1 MTNRGQFSQLL
12 ASGLM
17 VQMFDYLEEHPEEF
31 SQFLDVETSDS
42 AFEDFQ
48 KFAGIGPARRK
59 GEGEQ
64 IQYDDPIQGG
74 SKRAI
79 HETYALGWIV
89 TKEMKADDKY
99 GLIKQIPGEFA
110 GSMRH
115 VQEQTG
121 ANLLNLGFSTVT
133 TVDGVS
139 LFNTAHPLLGDQGLQ
154 LSNQHASNAG
164 LSQTA
169 LQDMMVL
176 GENYTNDRGLK
187 RFLKPTDLWIPPEQQ
202 WVAKRILKSS
212 LEPGTGNNDINVT
225 EDLVKVHILHYLT
238 STIAWFMSTKGKNKL
253 KFFTRQKPNLE
264 ASDDFDTK
272 GSKHS
277 VDARFSAVAQE
288 FYGWFGSTGVGG

>member
-1 MTNRGQFSQLL
+1 
-12 ASGLM
+12 M